1 MKHGV
6 DKHNLTW
13 VYAPSKISDQV
24 HRLAINLVIFSV
36 VMLQLFQT
44 VIFFL
49 KMEGDNV
56 LDWRVILSLALL
68 GLTLVIFPAQ
78 VFPDSCR
85 LLSPIQ

>member
-13 VYAPSKISDQV
+13 NYAPSEINVQV
-24 HRLAINLVIFSV
+24 HRLAINLVVFCV

-44 VIFFL
+44 GISFL
-49 KMEGDNV
+49 NQNSGLE
-56 LDWRVILSLALL
+56 WRAILSLALL

>member
-44 VIFFL
+44 GISFL
-49 KMEGDNV
+49 NHDGGLE
-56 LDWRVILSLALL
+56 WRAILSLALL

>member
-44 VIFFL
+44 GISFL
-49 KMEGDNV
+49 NQNSGLE
-56 LDWRVILSLALL
+56 WRAILSLALL